1 MQTNIQKLSIPNGIT
16 FKIVESSIWIKGPLG
31 TISIPVKK
39 IDPYGIIFIRVTN
52 ESSTNNQNLEILG
65 NSFHPKYK
73 SLFSSIFSRIEQLVD
88 GVSRGVFSSLEL
100 VGVGYRAQLES
111 DFLDLKLG
119 HSHPVQYPLGSSMK
133 IVQKKPTEIALYGID
148 KQYVGQSAANLRAFR
163 PPEIYKGKGIRY
175 QNELIRLKQGKK
187 K

>member
-1 MQTNIQKLSIPNGIT
+1 MQINIRKLSIPHGIT
-16 FKIVESSIWIKGPLG
+16 LDIVESSIIIKGPLG
-31 TISIPVKK
+31 KIVTPVNK
-39 IDPYGIIFIRVTN
+39 IDPYGIIFIRITS
-52 ESSTNNQNLEILG
+52 EGLSPNQTLEISG
-65 NSFHPKYK
+65 NYSHSKYK
-73 SLFSSIFSRIEQLVD
+73 SLFPSVLSKIEQLID
-88 GVSRGVFSSLEL
+88 GVSRGVFNSLEL

-111 DFLDLKLG
+111 SFLDLKLG
-119 HSHPVQYPLGSSMK
+119 YSHPVQYSLNSSIK

-148 KQYVGQSAANLRAFR
+148 RQYVGQTAANLRAFR